1 MAFIFVELRA
11 RFLVGGSGSRGDKA
25 RSASIEDERLLLL
38 IFFGLGRCL
47 PLTGLRPLI
56 GERGL
61 GEIDRGDKSSSRGE
75 SFFGFFFRRLP
86 TSSSR
91 ERPDFG
97 EIRPPLLLS
106 LTVLLLLLDAS

>member
-1 MAFIFVELRA
+1 MAFNFVESRA
-11 RFLVGGSGSRGDKA
+11 DFFVGGRGSRGDKPD
-25 RSASIEDERLLLL
+25 SLPIDDERLLLF